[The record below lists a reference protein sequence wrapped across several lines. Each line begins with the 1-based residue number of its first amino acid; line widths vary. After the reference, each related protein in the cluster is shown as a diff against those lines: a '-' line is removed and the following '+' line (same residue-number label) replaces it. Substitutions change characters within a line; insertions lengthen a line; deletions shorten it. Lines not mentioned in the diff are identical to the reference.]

1 MAISNLPDLKAHLSF
16 TDDIGNVDDG
26 MLTRILA
33 AAEGFVE
40 RKLGFKFADTYGAE
54 GQEAVPGALVEAVL
68 MLAAHWYENREAVG
82 EAAREPP
89 FGVSEIIR
97 EFRNWTF

>member
-1 MAISNLPDLKAHLSF
+1 MGINTLADLKAHLSF
-16 TDDIGNVDDG
+16 TDDIGNTDDA

-40 RKLGFKFADTYGAE
+40 RKLGFTFAATYGGA
-54 GQEAVPGALVEAVL
+54 GQEAVPDALRQAVL
-68 MLAAHWYENREAVG
+68 MLAAHWYDNREAVG

-89 FGVSEIIR
+89 FSVSEIIT
-97 EFRNWTF
+97 EFREWTF